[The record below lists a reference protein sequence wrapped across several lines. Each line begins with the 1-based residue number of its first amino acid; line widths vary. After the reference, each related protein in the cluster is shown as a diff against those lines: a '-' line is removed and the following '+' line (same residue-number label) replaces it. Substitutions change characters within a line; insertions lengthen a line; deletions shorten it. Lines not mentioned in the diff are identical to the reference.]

1 MTAASQPSREGFAP
15 ERDGEVVDDRAR
27 LPALDGVRGLAALLV
42 VMLHVTMQIKHPAG
56 IGALVLKKT
65 FLLGWSGVDLFFVLS
80 GFLITGI
87 LDDAKGTTN
96 YFRVFYARRMLRILP
111 LYYGALLILF
121 VMPHLVTA
129 PGAPKFFVSIQQ
141 QLWYWFYL
149 QNFVPLGPL
158 FFGLAGHFWSLAVEE
173 QFYLI
178 WPLII
183 LSLSRKQAL
192 RVCVLL
198 LPFSIIYRA
207 VMHQLPVPF
216 SLSTSTFAQLD
227 GLAVGSALALL
238 YRTPGG
244 IDWIKHRLK
253 VLATA
258 SLSAMIV
265 IEALRLP
272 YLRHT
277 VIRTFLA
284 VFFGCLLVY
293 AVEQKD
299 GRFVRF
305 LRSNVMRFFGRYSYG
320 MYVLHVPLIPIAFVA
335 GIVPRRLQLFG
346 SELLGALIYIG
357 LMLAASTAAAWVS
370 YNLYEKHFLR
380 LKRHFAYRRP
390 LKTVALALVIIA
402 AGSAVQSAEA
412 QTTSVSGVVS
422 ESATGRPLEGA
433 RVSVSKSTAA
443 AITDR
448 NGRYRVSGVFSGDV
462 TIRVIMLG
470 FAPAERR
477 VSAASISTT
486 VNFELVPRALGL
498 EEIVVTGSAGPTRVR
513 EIGHSIAQIDPA
525 HIPEPII
532 SMDNMLAGKVPGLV
546 VVQNSAM
553 AGSAAQIRLRGVTS
567 VSLSNQPLIY
577 VDGVR
582 IRSDGYPK
590 NSPRTGNPN
599 RFPGDVPSPLNDINP
614 DDVERVEV
622 VRGPA
627 ATALYGTEAATGVI
641 QIFTK
646 RGTIGKPLWNSRIV
660 FGADHVQP
668 FGTPAEPY
676 MRIDPWLK
684 IARRMNYSV
693 STGGGS
699 LLRYYVS
706 AGYDRNEGV
715 LPNDVEKRLVLRGN
729 FDFAPADKLTLAWSS
744 SLTKNDITNTPA
756 GFNAQGLTFNAYR
769 GDKNSTGVP
778 GKESIDRILSWD
790 ITTSLLHL
798 IGGLTATY
806 TVSDRMSHA
815 VTIGYDRAE
824 DEMRSLRPYGFVFA
838 PQGILWEDRWS
849 SSTVTADYL
858 GRSGFRVGR
867 VNGTLAWGA
876 QAIRNNVASVAGY
889 GEGFPGPG
897 PVTLSS
903 AAQTLAFENRARG
916 LTSGAFSQILLA
928 LRDRYFLTA
937 GIRFDGSSTF
947 GSDFGLQPY
956 PRLSAS
962 YVISD
967 ESFWPRGLGQVR
979 LRAAYG
985 HAGRSPRTFDAVRTW
1000 SPVGYEG
1007 KPAFLP
1013 LTIGNSHLGPE
1024 RTRETEFGFEAG
1036 SPQSRL
1042 RADFTFYRRRTHDAL
1057 LPVTQPPSLGFTG
1070 AQLAN
1075 VGSLQNAGA
1084 ELALSGSVFRG
1095 RTMTLD
1101 AGLDVALSHSRVV
1114 TLGTAPSFIIDQT
1127 AWVIA
1132 GQPMLL
1138 LRGPLVTNPT
1148 EIAEPT
1154 IEKGHVFGPN
1164 FPTRDIGVHGT
1175 LGMARGIE
1183 FAARVEYSGGNYVFD
1198 QASNNLARFGVWPV
1212 CDDAYKSIAAGQRNT
1227 LTAWQRLWCDPL
1239 TVPSDG
1245 SIYPADFIRL
1255 RAVTLTIPL
1264 PGSFFHTRR
1273 GAVALSARNYLLWK
1287 KKDFLV
1293 FDPEMVGFDGIDGTV
1308 RQIDMHVPSPVGFS
1322 VAIRT
1327 SYW

>member
-1 MTAASQPSREGFAP
+1 
-15 ERDGEVVDDRAR
+15 
-27 LPALDGVRGLAALLV
+27 
-42 VMLHVTMQIKHPAG
+42 
-56 IGALVLKKT
+56 
-65 FLLGWSGVDLFFVLS
+65 
-80 GFLITGI
+80 
-87 LDDAKGTTN
+87 
-96 YFRVFYARRMLRILP
+96 
-111 LYYGALLILF
+111 
-121 VMPHLVTA
+121 
-129 PGAPKFFVSIQQ
+129 
-141 QLWYWFYL
+141 
-149 QNFVPLGPL
+149 
-158 FFGLAGHFWSLAVEE
+158 
-173 QFYLI
+173 
-178 WPLII
+178 
-183 LSLSRKQAL
+183 
-192 RVCVLL
+192 
-198 LPFSIIYRA
+198 
-207 VMHQLPVPF
+207 
-216 SLSTSTFAQLD
+216 
-227 GLAVGSALALL
+227 
-238 YRTPGG
+238 
-244 IDWIKHRLK
+244 
-253 VLATA
+253 
-258 SLSAMIV
+258 
-265 IEALRLP
+265 
-272 YLRHT
+272 
-277 VIRTFLA
+277 
-284 VFFGCLLVY
+284 
-293 AVEQKD
+293 
-299 GRFVRF
+299 
-305 LRSNVMRFFGRYSYG
+305 
-320 MYVLHVPLIPIAFVA
+320 
-335 GIVPRRLQLFG
+335 
-346 SELLGALIYIG
+346 
-357 LMLAASTAAAWVS
+357 
-370 YNLYEKHFLR
+370 
-380 LKRHFAYRRP
+380 
-390 LKTVALALVIIA
+390 
-402 AGSAVQSAEA
+402 VQSAGA
-412 QTTSVSGVVS
+412 QTGSMSGVVT
-422 ESATGRPLEGA
+422 ESANGRPLEGA
-433 RVSVSKSTAA
+433 RVSVSRSTAA

-448 NGRYRVSGVFSGDV
+448 NGRYRISGVFSGDV

-470 FAPAERR
+470 YAPAEKR
-477 VSAASISTT
+477 VSAASASMT

-498 EEIVVTGSAGPTRVR
+498 DEIVVTGSAGPTRVR
-513 EIGHSIAQIDPA
+513 EVGHSIASIDPVR
-525 HIPEPII
+525 IPEPII

-582 IRSDGYPK
+582 IRSDGYPR
-590 NSPRTGNPN
+590 NAPRTGNPS
-599 RFPGDVPSPLNDINP
+599 RSPGDVPSPLNDIDP

-646 RGTIGKPLWNSRIV
+646 RGVVGKPLWNSRIV
-660 FGADHVQP
+660 FGADRVQP

-684 IARRMNYSV
+684 TARRMHYGV

-706 AGYDRNEGV
+706 GGYDRNEGV
-715 LPNDVEKRLVLRGN
+715 LPNDLEKRLVLRGN

-769 GDKNSTGVP
+769 GDRNFTGVP
-778 GKESIDRILSWD
+778 GKESIDRVLSWD
-790 ITTSLLHL
+790 ITTSLVHL

-806 TVSDRMSHA
+806 TVSDRMSHM

-838 PQGILWEDRWS
+838 PQGILWDDRWS

-867 VNGTLAWGA
+867 VNATLAWGA

-889 GEGFPGPG
+889 GEGFSGPG
-897 PVTLSS
+897 SVTLSS
-903 AAQTLAFENRARG
+903 AAQTQAFENRARG
-916 LTSGAFSQILLA
+916 VTSGAFSQILLA

-937 GIRFDGSSTF
+937 GVRFDESSTF

-967 ESFWPRGLGQVR
+967 ETFWPRALGQVK

-985 HAGRSPRTFDAVRTW
+985 YAGRSPRTFDAVRTW

-1024 RTRETEFGFEAG
+1024 RTQETEFGFEAG

-1075 VGSLQNAGA
+1075 VGSLLNAGA

-1101 AGLDVALSHSRVV
+1101 AGLNVALSHSRVV

-1138 LRGPLVTNPT
+1138 LRGPLVTNPG

-1154 IEKGHVFGPN
+1154 IEKNHVFGPN
-1164 FPTRDIGVHGT
+1164 FPTRNIGVNGKV
-1175 LGMARGIE
+1175 GMARGIE
-1183 FAARVEYSGGNYVFD
+1183 LAARVEYSGGNYVFD
-1198 QASNNLARFGVWPV
+1198 QVSNNLARQGVWPV
-1212 CDDAYKSIAAGQRNT
+1212 CDDAYKAIAAGQRNT
-1227 LTAWQRLWCDPL
+1227 LTAWQRFWCTPL
-1239 TVPSDG
+1239 TAPTDG
-1245 SIYPADFIRL
+1245 SVYPADFIRL

-1308 RQIDMHVPSPVGFS
+1308 RQIEMQVPSPVGFS
-1322 VAIRT
+1322 LAIST